1 MHDAERAGG
10 LVGVHPSRQAEAAMT
25 VFDVVVLGGGTAG
38 PTAALAARYEGATVC
53 LVERK
58 ERIGGMCSFYGC
70 VPSKALI

>member
-1 MHDAERAGG
+1 
-10 LVGVHPSRQAEAAMT
+10 MT